1 MTNLKKAVSEI
12 KSFLTSKPPIEA
24 VPTAVPT
31 PRPEA
36 PPKPVEEIDGIR
48 IRGIPESNEK
58 EARLRQEHDLAQV
71 QKLLAHVEVN
81 ADIGDVIRLGRHE
94 EGKTRTILLKIPNAY
109 QRRMI
114 LLSARKLKTFGEP
127 VFLSRQLTKE
137 EADRENQALMR
148 RRELINDGT
157 EPKNLRVRDG
167 NLFIGQG
174 TKWIK
179 EKTPEV
185 HGSF

>member
-1 MTNLKKAVSEI
+1 MTDLKKAVSEI

-24 VPTAVPT
+24 VPTVVTT
-31 PRPEA
+31 PKPEA

-94 EGKTRTILLKIPNAY
+94 EVKTRTILSKIPNAY

-114 LLSARKLKTFGEP
+114 LLSARKVKTFGEP
-127 VFLSRQLTKE
+127 VFLSRQLKE

-157 EPKNLRVRDG
+157 EPNNLRVRDG
-167 NLFIGQG
+167 NLSVKAQN
-174 TKWIK
+174 
-179 EKTPEV
+179 
-185 HGSF
+185 GSRRIHPKSTGPID